1 MKYIFTLT
9 CKNVQTTVK
18 CKMFVC
24 SLQYEAGTVMVA
36 TAVTVVTTRCATSM
50 ASPPTP
56 TNTSPCQNWPVN
68 PCHTRCTPLTD
79 PSLVRSFSV
88 SLSLSVWPPTVC
100 LTVPLCHPISSLSH
114 CVSVLLPASPF
125 LSYCL
130 SLCASPL
137 LSTLPPPPPLCHPIS
152 LWLASWPVLSLSF
165 SVSCI

>member
-56 TNTSPCQNWPVN
+56 TNTPN
-68 PCHTRCTPLTD
+68 
-79 PSLVRSFSV
+79 
-88 SLSLSVWPPTVC
+88 
-100 LTVPLCHPISSLSH
+100 
-114 CVSVLLPASPF
+114 
-125 LSYCL
+125 
-130 SLCASPL
+130 
-137 LSTLPPPPPLCHPIS
+137 LPPSSKTSVGIIVRIS
-152 LWLASWPVLSLSF
+152 LAVDCLGLCGICLVENKDCDARPDQSSA
-165 SVSCI
+165 